1 MNKLIHSF
9 KIRSI
14 VYLSILILI
23 CSSTVTIP
31 TYKSDELLINQSLE
45 INLDFNNING
55 KIKQF
60 NEINSGPLPIY
71 NVQHAD
77 DITESYKKAGISFI
91 RTHDFYGPTDISQIF
106 PDWNAD
112 PNDQN
117 SYNFTLSDYFIT
129 GIINADCEVF
139 YRLGESASGNKSLRQ
154 PPIDFEKWANI
165 CKHIIMHYNDG
176 WNNGYY
182 YNIKYWE
189 IWNEPDLIGFW
200 NSTAEEYYR
209 LYETTVKNLKAY
221 DSSLKIG
228 GPCTSSVYNEN
239 FTTKFLDYVI
249 ENDLPLD
256 FYSWHMYAD
265 TPNQLYIGSEY
276 VQMILDNYG
285 LYSCENINTE
295 WNINILY
302 PQRDK
307 DNSKNA
313 AFTACSFTVFQD
325 TGIDYVFRYRGTQDD
340 NWLARFIGFDLS
352 LFTVNGTFKTPAL
365 PYLAMNYIVKDT
377 PLRIQTPE
385 MTAENVL
392 TYLVG
397 ISEDKSNISILI
409 SNFEASDTDYTI
421 NYINLPY
428 NNYTIAHYLIDDKN
442 HLEIINQKTTSD
454 NFYSE
459 NIEKSTVHFIRI
471 TNSTT
476 LPEEGPSVAKI
487 PLILRLPLFD
497 KIAQLIGILL
507 ILLIF
512 S

>member
-228 GPCTSSVYNEN
+228 GPCTSSVYNEK

-340 NWLARFIGFDLS
+340 NWLARF
-352 LFTVNGTFKTPAL
+352 
-365 PYLAMNYIVKDT
+365 
-377 PLRIQTPE
+377 
-385 MTAENVL
+385 
-392 TYLVG
+392 
-397 ISEDKSNISILI
+397 
-409 SNFEASDTDYTI
+409 
-421 NYINLPY
+421 
-428 NNYTIAHYLIDDKN
+428 
-442 HLEIINQKTTSD
+442 
-454 NFYSE
+454 
-459 NIEKSTVHFIRI
+459 
-471 TNSTT
+471 
-476 LPEEGPSVAKI
+476 
-487 PLILRLPLFD
+487 
-497 KIAQLIGILL
+497 
-507 ILLIF
+507 
-512 S
+512 